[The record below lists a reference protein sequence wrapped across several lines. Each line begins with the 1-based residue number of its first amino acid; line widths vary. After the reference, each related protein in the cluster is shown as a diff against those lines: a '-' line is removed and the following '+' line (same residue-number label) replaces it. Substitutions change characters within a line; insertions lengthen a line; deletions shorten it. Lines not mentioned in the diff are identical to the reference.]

1 MTGSEPPDLAEHEK
15 RYSWVSDLVESLGWH
30 ELVRYRV
37 AVPEHINMKE
47 LRAYRTRL
55 RHAARRA
62 ECHGTR
68 RLTLLDSS
76 VVRGTASKGRSSS
89 RRLNR
94 IWKPVV
100 PELLAADIQ
109 AGTLPVP
116 TKHMPADGATRR
128 SRTRPV
134 PTRSP
139 PAWLEA
145 LEASD
150 YTLFDDVYAAST
162 RRIQSVFFFRRS
174 RWRTRNALRS
184 QSRSTAD
191 RRGCDLRQILGV
203 VECKLALFSNF
214 SRNVFVF
221 RYEFVFSLRSDRD
234 PSHFA
239 S

>member
-1 MTGSEPPDLAEHEK
+1 
-15 RYSWVSDLVESLGWH
+15 
-30 ELVRYRV
+30 
-37 AVPEHINMKE
+37 MKE
-47 LRAYRTRL
+47 LRAYRTGL

-109 AGTLPVP
+109 DGTLPVP

-162 RRIQSVFFFRRS
+162 RRIRTHSRAFFFPAVPVEDEECPSLPVVTTCRS
-174 RWRTRNALRS
+174 SGLCAQFLFYQYGQCVY
-184 QSRSTAD
+184 QST
-191 RRGCDLRQILGV
+191 GT
-203 VECKLALFSNF
+203 K
-214 SRNVFVF
+214 
-221 RYEFVFSLRSDRD
+221 
-234 PSHFA
+234 HFGTVRFLLY
-239 S
+239 